1 MMTELRAT
9 LSAEPEQ
16 VAEARRLVAGYLR
29 DRGEEDG
36 EVAVL
41 LVSELV
47 TNAIL
52 HGRAPLELRAH
63 AAGTGVRV
71 EVYDQDPSTPPVLR
85 HDYDLTEPGGR
96 SLYGVSISAVAIFI
110 CIACTLSSVS
120 ISNSRELDGKLFT
133 NRRENTR

>member
-1 MMTELRAT
+1 VTVMVELRAT
-9 LSAEPEQ
+9 LRAEPEQ

-52 HGRAPLELRAH
+52 YGHGPLELRAH
-63 AAGTGVRV
+63 TEGSALRIEVR
-71 EVYDQDPSTPPVLR
+71 DQEPASPPVLR
-85 HDYDLTEPGGR
+85 ADAELTEIGGR
-96 SLYGVSISAVAIFI
+96 GLQLVD
-110 CIACTLSSVS
+110 TLADRLGWSTEDEGKVVWF
-120 ISNSRELDGKLFT
+120 ELDA
-133 NRRENTR
+133 

>member
-1 MMTELRAT
+1 VTVMVELRAT

-29 DRGEEDG
+29 ERGEEDG

-63 AAGTGVRV
+63 TEGSALRV
-71 EVYDQDPSTPPVLR
+71 EVRDQEAASPPVLR
-85 HDYDLTEPGGR
+85 GDADLTEVGGR
-96 SLYGVSISAVAIFI
+96 GLQLVD
-110 CIACTLSSVS
+110 TLADRWGWCEEDQGKVVWF
-120 ISNSRELDGKLFT
+120 ELDA
-133 NRRENTR
+133 

>member
-1 MMTELRAT
+1 MAVMLELRAT

-29 DRGEEDG
+29 ESGEPDG

-52 HGRAPLELRAH
+52 HGRAPLELRAQS
-63 AAGTGVRV
+63 APGSGLRV
-71 EVYDQDPSTPPVLR
+71 EVADHDPSRPPLLNTAEN
-85 HDYDLTEPGGR
+85 LTEPGGR
-96 SLYGVSISAVAIFI
+96 GLQLVDSLADRWGWSESGDGKVVWF
-110 CIACTLSSVS
+110 
-120 ISNSRELDGKLFT
+120 ELDA
-133 NRRENTR
+133 

>member
-1 MMTELRAT
+1 MLEELRAT

-29 DRGEEDG
+29 ENGEEDG

-63 AAGTGVRV
+63 SARSGLRV
-71 EVYDQDPSTPPVLR
+71 EVADHNPNRPPVLNT
-85 HDYDLTEPGGR
+85 HEDLTEPGGR
-96 SLYGVSISAVAIFI
+96 GLQLVD
-110 CIACTLSSVS
+110 TLADRWGWSENGDGKVVWF
-120 ISNSRELDGKLFT
+120 ELDA
-133 NRRENTR
+133 

>member
-9 LSAEPEQ
+9 LSADPEQ

-29 DRGEEDG
+29 DSGEEDG

-52 HGRAPLELRAH
+52 HGRAPLELRAQT
-63 AAGTGVRV
+63 AGAGLRV
-71 EVYDQDPSTPPVLR
+71 EVYDHDPATPPILR
-85 HDYDLTEPGGR
+85 HDFDLTEPGGR
-96 SLYGVSISAVAIFI
+96 GLQLVD
-110 CIACTLSSVS
+110 TLADRWGWTENDGGKVVWF
-120 ISNSRELDGKLFT
+120 ELDG
-133 NRRENTR
+133 

>member
-9 LSAEPEQ
+9 LSADPEQ

-52 HGRAPLELRAH
+52 HGRAPLELRAL
-63 AAGTGVRV
+63 AAGAGVRV
-71 EVYDQDPSTPPVLR
+71 EVHDHEPTRPPILR
-85 HDYDLTEPGGR
+85 HDEDLTEPGGR
-96 SLYGVSISAVAIFI
+96 GLQLVD
-110 CIACTLSSVS
+110 TLADRWGWAENDCGKVVWF
-120 ISNSRELDGKLFT
+120 ELDS
-133 NRRENTR
+133 

>member
-1 MMTELRAT
+1 MTVMVELRAT

-16 VAEARRLVAGYLR
+16 VAEARRLVSGYLHE
-29 DRGEEDG
+29 RGEEDG

-63 AAGTGVRV
+63 TEGAALRIEVR
-71 EVYDQDPSTPPVLR
+71 DQDPARPPVLR
-85 HDYDLTEPGGR
+85 TDADLDEIGGR
-96 SLYGVSISAVAIFI
+96 GLQLVD
-110 CIACTLSSVS
+110 TLADRWGWSEEDHGKVVWF
-120 ISNSRELDGKLFT
+120 ELDA
-133 NRRENTR
+133 

>member
-1 MMTELRAT
+1 VMTELRAT
-9 LSAEPEQ
+9 LSADPEQ

-52 HGRAPLELRAH
+52 HGRAPLELRAQP
-63 AAGTGVRV
+63 AGAGVRV
-71 EVYDQDPSTPPVLR
+71 EVHDHERTRPPILR
-85 HDYDLTEPGGR
+85 HDDDLTEPGGR
-96 SLYGVSISAVAIFI
+96 GLQLVD
-110 CIACTLSSVS
+110 TLADRWGWAENDCGKVVWF
-120 ISNSRELDGKLFT
+120 ELDS
-133 NRRENTR
+133 

>member
-1 MMTELRAT
+1 MTVMVELRAT
-9 LSAEPEQ
+9 LRAEPEQ

-52 HGRAPLELRAH
+52 YGHGPLELRAH
-63 AAGTGVRV
+63 TEGSALRIEVR
-71 EVYDQDPSTPPVLR
+71 DQEPTSPPVLR
-85 HDYDLTEPGGR
+85 GDAELTEIGGR
-96 SLYGVSISAVAIFI
+96 GLQLVD
-110 CIACTLSSVS
+110 TLADRWGWAAEESGKVVWF
-120 ISNSRELDGKLFT
+120 ELDA
-133 NRRENTR
+133 